1 MKGPEL
7 AKVVNNQNSKKLKIV
22 FSILCVFVCFVCTH
36 EHEQVYL
43 YTLRTVLL

>member
-22 FSILCVFVCFVCTH
+22 FCLPTNQALTRARHATRCLTEY
-36 EHEQVYL
+36 EHETGIL
-43 YTLRTVLL
+43 